1 MLDLGRQALENT
13 SLFPKLG
20 ASRLSKNPPA
30 NAMPIYEYFCT
41 ECGKQSE
48 ISHRMSDPP
57 ARDCPVCGKP
67 ALTKQMSAAG
77 FRLKGGGWYE
87 TDFKSGGKRNL
98 AEGGGTSSSGDAASP
113 AAASSGTGSATSSG
127 ASPAPAA
134 SSTPAA
140 SSSS

>member
-1 MLDLGRQALENT
+1 
-13 SLFPKLG
+13 
-20 ASRLSKNPPA
+20 
-30 NAMPIYEYFCT
+30 MPIYEYFCT

-57 ARDCPVCGKP
+57 ATDCPACGKP

-98 AEGGGTSSSGDAASP
+98 AEGGGSSSSGGDGGS
-113 AAASSGTGSATSSG
+113 SSGSG
-127 ASPAPAA
+127 ASSAPAA

-140 SSSS
+140 STSS

>member
-1 MLDLGRQALENT
+1 
-13 SLFPKLG
+13 
-20 ASRLSKNPPA
+20 
-30 NAMPIYEYFCT
+30 MPIYEYFCT

-57 ARDCPVCGKP
+57 ATDCPACGKP

-98 AEGGGTSSSGDAASP
+98 AEGGGASSSGDGASSSSTASGSGSSP
-113 AAASSGTGSATSSG
+113 AAPASS
-127 ASPAPAA
+127 APAA
-134 SSTPAA
+134 ST
-140 SSSS
+140 SS

>member
-1 MLDLGRQALENT
+1 
-13 SLFPKLG
+13 
-20 ASRLSKNPPA
+20 
-30 NAMPIYEYFCT
+30 MPIYEYFCT

-113 AAASSGTGSATSSG
+113 AATSSG

>member
-1 MLDLGRQALENT
+1 
-13 SLFPKLG
+13 
-20 ASRLSKNPPA
+20 
-30 NAMPIYEYFCT
+30 
-41 ECGKQSE
+41 
-48 ISHRMSDPP
+48 MSDPP

-113 AAASSGTGSATSSG
+113 AATSSG